1 MLSANKTLSQTQSK
15 NPFTRYLHIYNN
27 TSLLNVQDL
36 CKWIFREI
44 YGGFIYGKKKQK
56 CKIKRKWRRYYLL

>member
-15 NPFTRYLHIYNN
+15 IPFTRFLHIYNN

-36 CKWIFREI
+36 CKWIFKEI
-44 YGGFIYGKKKQK
+44 YGGILLWKEETKK
-56 CKIKRKWRRYYLL
+56 